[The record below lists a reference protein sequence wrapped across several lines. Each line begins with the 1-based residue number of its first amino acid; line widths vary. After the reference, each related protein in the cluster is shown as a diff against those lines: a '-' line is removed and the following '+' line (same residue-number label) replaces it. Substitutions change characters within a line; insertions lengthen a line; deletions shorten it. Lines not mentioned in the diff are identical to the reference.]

1 MPSEHR
7 LHPVSLLFALWG
19 NAKALALPAALFI
32 FSSLRGSGGS
42 GDAGSGGPG
51 SFVTRWTGIGGAS
64 LEGWQVWA
72 MMFAGLAMLNAVFQ
86 YVTFRITYHGSELV
100 IRSGLFFRNERHV
113 PYDRIQNLD
122 ATRRILHRLFSVA
135 EVRVET
141 GGGVE
146 PEARISVLHETA
158 FEEMRRRV
166 FAGRSVSPP
175 LEREGGEHATSEE
188 SEGPAPV
195 ATAAATLLHL
205 PTREL
210 LLLGAVENRG
220 MLVLAAAYGL
230 LWELGWQ
237 EALWSRLTGSTY
249 AAGALSDLWTRLSA
263 GQLPALWELG
273 AMASGLIALLV
284 AVRLLSMIW
293 ASVTLHDFRLTR
305 VGDDLRTEY
314 GLLTRVTTTIPR
326 RRIQTV
332 TMRATPLQRWFG
344 RVSVRVETAGAG
356 AMPQDGRNFQ
366 RERLAP
372 IVRASSAGDLIRSVM
387 PVCDPD
393 EFEWQRVHPRAFRRA
408 VKPMLLL
415 SGVPSVLML
424 ILVNWR
430 LWPLTVIAIAVT
442 VVITWKQVQH
452 FGWAL
457 ASDTVAMRTGWLWRR
472 VSIAPLARIQT
483 VSTSESPFDRR
494 AGMAAVSVDT
504 AGSPLLRV
512 RIPYL
517 ARDVAHELSA
527 RLSAAA
533 AQTAFRW

>member
-19 NAKALALPAALFI
+19 SAKTLALPAALFI
-32 FSSLRGSGGS
+32 FSSFGWSRDESTGN
-42 GDAGSGGPG
+42 GGPSG
-51 SFVTRWTGIGGAS
+51 WVEQWLGVGDLA
-64 LEGWQVWA
+64 GWQIWA
-72 MMFAGLAMLNAVFQ
+72 MAFAGLAMLTAVLQ
-86 YVTFRITYHGSELV
+86 YLTFRITYEGSELV
-100 IRSGLFFRNERHV
+100 IRSGFFFRNERHV

-175 LEREGGEHATSEE
+175 SEQPGEAHAASAA
-188 SEGPAPV
+188 SAGSGPAS
-195 ATAAATLLHL
+195 TAASTLLHL

-210 LLLGAVENRG
+210 VLLGAVENRG

-237 EALWSRLTGSTY
+237 DALWTRLTGSTY
-249 AAGALSDLWTRLSA
+249 AVGALSDIWTRLSA

-273 AMASGLIALLV
+273 VMAVGLIALFVLM
-284 AVRLLSMIW
+284 RLLSMIW
-293 ASVTLHDFRLTR
+293 VSVTLHDFRLTR
-305 VGDDLRTEY
+305 IGDDLRTEY
-314 GLLTRVTTTIPR
+314 GLLTRVSATVPR

-332 TMRATPLQRWFG
+332 TIRATPLQRWLG
-344 RVSVRVETAGAG
+344 RSSVRVETAGA
-356 AMPQDGRNFQ
+356 AAVPQNGQGFQ

-372 IVRASSAGDLIRSVM
+372 IIRASAVGDLIRSVM

-393 EFEWQRVHPRAFRRA
+393 QFEWQRVHTRAFRRA

-415 SGVPSVLML
+415 SGIPSVLV
-424 ILVNWR
+424 LVLVDWR
-430 LWPLTVIAIAVT
+430 LWPVMLIAMAATAVVT
-442 VVITWKQVQH
+442 RMQVQH
-452 FGWAL
+452 FAWAI
-457 ASDTVAMRTGWLWRR
+457 ASDTVAIRSGWLWRR
-472 VSIAPLARIQT
+472 VSIAPLARIQA
-483 VSTSESPFDRR
+483 VSTTESPFDRR
-494 AGMAAVSVDT
+494 AGMAAVAVDT

-517 ARDVAHELSA
+517 AREVARDLSNQ
-527 RLSAAA
+527 LSVAA
-533 AQTAFRW
+533 AQTRFRW